1 MLISIFLP
9 VRKGS
14 KRVKNKN
21 FASINNFKYGLL
33 EIKVKQFLKLR
44 KYFKKREI
52 EAEFIVSTDCNIT
65 KCFIKN
71 YSWIKI
77 HNRTKKFSKDDCL
90 DLFINAVHNICLGNF
105 ILWTHVTSPLFNH
118 FDYIHFLEFFLKSRK
133 NFQSAFSATLIGSY
147 VLNKKYKWISHNMKK
162 KKWPRTQDLSPL
174 YIVNNAAFIANR
186 NVYKIC
192 KNRLDSFPLPILSR
206 KGSDLDIDNKHD
218 FDYFKKISRIL

>member
-9 VRKGS
+9 IRKGS

-90 DLFINAVHNICLGNF
+90 DSFINVVHNICLGNF

-118 FDYIHFLEFFLKSRK
+118 FDYIHFLEF
-133 NFQSAFSATLIGSY
+133 
-147 VLNKKYKWISHNMKK
+147 
-162 KKWPRTQDLSPL
+162 P
-174 YIVNNAAFIANR
+174 
-186 NVYKIC
+186 
-192 KNRLDSFPLPILSR
+192 
-206 KGSDLDIDNKHD
+206 
-218 FDYFKKISRIL
+218 